1 MLKKR
6 KTVIHHKNE
15 DNPES
20 ILSSESGSYERTLG
34 WTEELDEHM
43 DPGIGIGMER
53 TEVLDERTNGRN
65 GNGERTG
72 AGIG

>member
-1 MLKKR
+1 MR
-6 KTVIHHKNE
+6 I
-15 DNPES
+15 
-20 ILSSESGSYERTLG
+20 ILSPYYHLTVAAMNAPSMG

-53 TEVLDERTNGRN
+53 TEILDERTNGRN